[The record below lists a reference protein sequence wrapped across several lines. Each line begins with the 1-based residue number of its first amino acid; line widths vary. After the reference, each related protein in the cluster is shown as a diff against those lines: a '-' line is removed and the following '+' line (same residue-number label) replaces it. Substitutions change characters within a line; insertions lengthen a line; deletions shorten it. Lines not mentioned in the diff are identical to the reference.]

1 MGEGT
6 DGAQAPPTSGPGAGR
21 GVRGRRVAALL
32 AAAHPAP
39 AAAVTVLTALL
50 AVAAGHTLGSGA
62 LVVGAVASGQLGIG
76 WSNDLID
83 SDRDRRVGRT
93 DKPVATGAVAERTV
107 RVATALSLVVCVVLS
122 LACGWR
128 SGLVHLGLGVA
139 SGWAYNLGLK
149 RTPWSA
155 LPYAVAFGALPAVVS
170 LALPTRAWPP
180 VWMMVTGAI
189 LGVGAHLLNA
199 LPDLADDEATG
210 VHGLPQR
217 LGAHTVRV
225 VAPLVLLA
233 GSAVA
238 VLGPPGPV
246 PLSAAVAGGLCV
258 ALAAVAVGGR
268 GRVPF
273 LASIAIALVDVVS
286 LVLRA

>member
-6 DGAQAPPTSGPGAGR
+6 DGPLARPATRPGAGAR
-21 GVRGRRVAALL
+21 TAALL

-39 AAAVTVLTALL
+39 AAAVTVLTGLL
-50 AVAAGHTLGSGA
+50 AVAAGHPPGSGA
-62 LVVGAVASGQLGIG
+62 LVVAAVATGQLGIG

-83 SDRDRRVGRT
+83 AERDHRVGRS
-93 DKPVATGAVAERTV
+93 DKPIATGAVTGRAV
-107 RVATALSLVVCVVLS
+107 RAATGASLLACIVLS

-149 RTPWSA
+149 RTAWSA
-155 LPYAVAFGALPAVVS
+155 VPYAVAFGTLPAVVG
-170 LALPTRAWPP
+170 LALPDPGWPP
-180 VWMMVTGAI
+180 AWMAATGAI

-199 LPDLADDEATG
+199 LPDLADDQVTG
-210 VHGLPQR
+210 VRGLPQR
-217 LGAHTVRV
+217 LGARAVRV
-225 VAPLVLLA
+225 VAPLVLLV

-238 VLGPPGPV
+238 VLGPTGPV
-246 PLSAAVAGGLCV
+246 PLTAAVAGALCV

-273 LASIAIALVDVVS
+273 LASMGIALVDVVS
-286 LVLRA
+286 LVLRG

>member
-1 MGEGT
+1 MG
-6 DGAQAPPTSGPGAGR
+6 DGSKRARRAPLG
-21 GVRGRRVAALL
+21 LL

-50 AVAAGHTLGSGA
+50 AVAAGHPPGSGVV
-62 LVVGAVASGQLGIG
+62 VVGAVATGQLGIG
-76 WSNDLID
+76 WSNDLVD
-83 SDRDRRVGRT
+83 AERDRRVGRR
-93 DKPVATGAVAERTV
+93 DKPVATGAVPERTV
-107 RVATALSLVVCVVLS
+107 RVATALSLVACVVLS
-122 LACGWR
+122 FACGWR
-128 SGLVHLGLGVA
+128 SALVHLVLGVA

-149 RTPWSA
+149 RTAWSA
-155 LPYAVAFGALPAVVS
+155 VPYAVAFGALPAVVS
-170 LALPTRAWPP
+170 LALPHPVWPP
-180 VWMMVTGAI
+180 AWMVATGAV

-210 VHGLPQR
+210 VRGLPQR
-217 LGAHTVRV
+217 LGAGVVRV

-246 PLSAAVAGGLCV
+246 PLSAAVAGVLCV
-258 ALAAVAVGGR
+258 LLAAVAVGGR

-286 LVLRA
+286 LVLRG

>member
-1 MGEGT
+1 MG
-6 DGAQAPPTSGPGAGR
+6 AASN
-21 GVRGRRVAALL
+21 GVRRATVGLL
-32 AAAHPAP
+32 ACAHPGP
-39 AAAVTVLTALL
+39 AVAVTVLTALL
-50 AVAAGHTLGSGA
+50 AVAAGHSPGSGT
-62 LVVGAVASGQLGIG
+62 LVVAAVAAGQLGIG
-76 WSNDLID
+76 WSNDLVD
-83 SDRDRRVGRT
+83 AERDRRVGRT
-93 DKPVATGAVAERTV
+93 DKPVASGAVPERTV
-107 RVATALSLVVCVVLS
+107 RLATVSSLVACAALS

-128 SGLVHLGLGVA
+128 SALVHICLGVA
-139 SGWAYNLGLK
+139 SGWSYNLGLK
-149 RTPWSA
+149 RTAWSA
-155 LPYAVAFGALPAVVS
+155 VPYAVAFGSLPAVVT
-170 LALPTRAWPP
+170 LALPEPAWPRL
-180 VWMMVTGAI
+180 WMLVTGAV

-210 VHGLPQR
+210 VRGLPQR
-217 LGAHTVRV
+217 LGARVVRV

>member
-6 DGAQAPPTSGPGAGR
+6 DGPAAPSAARPRPGPHRLLAI
-21 GVRGRRVAALL
+21 L

-39 AAAVTVLTALL
+39 ALAVTVLTALL
-50 AVAAGHTLGSGA
+50 AVAAGHSFGSGL
-62 LVVGAVASGQLGIG
+62 LVVAAVATGQLGIG

-83 SDRDRRVGRT
+83 ADRDRRVGRT
-93 DKPVATGAVAERTV
+93 DKPVATGAASEAVV
-107 RVATALSLVVCVVLS
+107 RSAIAVSLVACVVLS

-128 SGLVHLGLGVA
+128 SGSVHLALGVA

-149 RTPWSA
+149 RTAWSA
-155 LPYAVAFGALPAVVS
+155 VPYAVAFGALPAVVS
-170 LALPTRAWPP
+170 LALPTPSWPP
-180 VWMMVTGAI
+180 AWMVATGAV

-199 LPDLADDEATG
+199 LPDLADDAATG
-210 VHGLPQR
+210 VRGLPQR
-217 LGAHTVRV
+217 LGAGVVRV

>member
-1 MGEGT
+1 MT
-6 DGAQAPPTSGPGAGR
+6 TPSATTQ
-21 GVRGRRVAALL
+21 VAALV

-39 AAAVTVLTALL
+39 AVAVTVLTALL
-50 AVAAGHTLGSGA
+50 AVAAGHSLGSGA
-62 LVVGAVASGQLGIG
+62 LVVAAVATGQLSIG

-83 SDRDRRVGRT
+83 AGRDRRVGRT
-93 DKPVATGAVAERTV
+93 DKPVATGAVAAPTV
-107 RVATALSLVVCVVLS
+107 RVATVLALLACVGLS

-128 SGLVHLGLGVA
+128 AGLVHLGLGVA

-149 RTPWSA
+149 RTVWSA
-155 LPYAVAFGALPAVVS
+155 VPYAVAFGALTAVVS
-170 LALPTRAWPP
+170 LALPDPAWPP
-180 VWMMVTGAI
+180 VWMVATGAV

-210 VHGLPQR
+210 VRGLPQR
-217 LGAHTVRV
+217 LGAGVVRV

-238 VLGPPGPV
+238 VFGPPGPV
-246 PLSAAVAGGLCV
+246 PWSAAVAGGLCV
-258 ALAAVAVGGR
+258 VLAAVAVGGR

-273 LASIAIALVDVVS
+273 FASIGIALVDVVS

>member
-1 MGEGT
+1 ME
-6 DGAQAPPTSGPGAGR
+6 DGRNRARHATVG
-21 GVRGRRVAALL
+21 LL
-32 AAAHPAP
+32 AAAHPGP

-50 AVAAGHTLGSGA
+50 AVAAGHSVAGGA
-62 LVVGAVASGQLGIG
+62 LVVGAVATGQLGIG

-83 SDRDRRVGRT
+83 AERDRRVERR
-93 DKPVATGAVAERTV
+93 DKPVATGAVTERTV
-107 RVATALSLVVCVVLS
+107 RVATTLSLVACLVLS

-128 SGLVHLGLGVA
+128 SALVHLGLGVA
-139 SGWAYNLGLK
+139 AGWAYNLGLK
-149 RTPWSA
+149 RTVWSA
-155 LPYAVAFGALPAVVS
+155 VPYAVAFGALPAVVG
-170 LALPTRAWPP
+170 LALPSPAWPP
-180 VWMMVTGAI
+180 AWMLATGAV

-199 LPDLADDEATG
+199 LPDLADDAATG

-217 LGAHTVRV
+217 LGPAVVRV

-238 VLGPPGPV
+238 VLGPAGPV
-246 PLSAAVAGGLCV
+246 PLTAAVAGGLCL

>member
-1 MGEGT
+1 MT
-6 DGAQAPPTSGPGAGR
+6 TPSATTQ
-21 GVRGRRVAALL
+21 VAALV

-39 AAAVTVLTALL
+39 AVAVTVLTALL
-50 AVAAGHTLGSGA
+50 AVAAGHSLGSGA
-62 LVVGAVASGQLGIG
+62 LVVAAVGTGQLSIG

-83 SDRDRRVGRT
+83 AGRDRRVGRT
-93 DKPVATGAVAERTV
+93 DKPVATGAVAAPTV
-107 RVATALSLVVCVVLS
+107 RVATVLALLACVGLS

-128 SGLVHLGLGVA
+128 AGLVHLGLGVA

-149 RTPWSA
+149 RTVWSA
-155 LPYAVAFGALPAVVS
+155 VPYAVAFGALTAVVS
-170 LALPTRAWPP
+170 LALPDPAWPP
-180 VWMMVTGAI
+180 VWMVATGAV

-210 VHGLPQR
+210 VRGLPQR
-217 LGAHTVRV
+217 LGAGVVRV

-246 PLSAAVAGGLCV
+246 PWSAAVAGGLCV
-258 ALAAVAVGGR
+258 VLAAVAVGGR

-273 LASIAIALVDVVS
+273 FASIGIALVDVVS

>member
-1 MGEGT
+1 M
-6 DGAQAPPTSGPGAGR
+6 
-21 GVRGRRVAALL
+21 AALL

-39 AAAVTVLTALL
+39 AVAVTVLTALL
-50 AVAAGHTLGSGA
+50 AVAAGHSLATGA
-62 LVVGAVASGQLGIG
+62 LVVAAVGTGQLGIG

-83 SDRDRRVGRT
+83 AGRDRRVGRT
-93 DKPVATGAVAERTV
+93 DKPVATGAVPARTV
-107 RVATALSLVVCVVLS
+107 RVATALSLVACVLLS

-128 SGLVHLGLGVA
+128 AGLVHLGLGVA
-139 SGWAYNLGLK
+139 AGWAYNLGLK
-149 RTPWSA
+149 RTVWSA
-155 LPYAVAFGALPAVVS
+155 VPYAVAFGALTAVVS
-170 LALPTRAWPP
+170 LALPDPAWPP
-180 VWMMVTGAI
+180 LWMVATGAV

-199 LPDLADDEATG
+199 LPDLADDDATG
-210 VHGLPQR
+210 VRGLPQR
-217 LGAHTVRV
+217 LGADAVRV
-225 VAPLVLLA
+225 LAPVVLLA

-258 ALAAVAVGGR
+258 VLAAVAVAGR

-273 LASIAIALVDVVS
+273 HASIAIALVDVVS